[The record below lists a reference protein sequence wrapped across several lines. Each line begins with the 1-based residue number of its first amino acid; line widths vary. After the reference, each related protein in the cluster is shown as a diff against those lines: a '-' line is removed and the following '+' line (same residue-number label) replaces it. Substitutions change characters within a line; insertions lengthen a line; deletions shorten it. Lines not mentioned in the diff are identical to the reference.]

1 MRFPYLLLLLVAG
14 CQAPMTPEQA
24 ELHQARMA
32 RQSAIEQQAPKIS
45 TGLGQ
50 REALGAECEATDG
63 SRCVIWGEL
72 PVGSG
77 CRCDGKE
84 GMVR

>member
-1 MRFPYLLLLLVAG
+1 MRAPLLVLLLLAG

-24 ELHQARMA
+24 ERHQARMA
-32 RQSAIEQQAPKIS
+32 RQSAIEQQAPKVS
-45 TGLGQ
+45 NTLGQ
-50 REALGAECEATDG
+50 RQATGAECEVADG